1 MVRRITLHTP
11 IERTPTALGGGQ
23 AVAGMLGHVPRL
35 EVLDLRYL
43 VSESRGWCR

>member
-1 MVRRITLHTP
+1 MVRRVTLRTP
-11 IERTPTALGGGQ
+11 IEPGGGR
-23 AVAGMLGHVPRL
+23 AVASLLGHVPRL